1 MYKIRLFIFAKTFNL
16 ETGKNLETTLYKDT
30 ELPFLP
36 RLNLS
41 ISFDDSPVIPPIN
54 SIVWNA
60 TRNYFVCKCN
70 DEIEKEIIGK
80 NEKYKWHS
88 TYINEKYKDKGW
100 IVFEEEDEE

>member
-1 MYKIRLFIFAKTFNL
+1 MYKIRLLIFAKTFNL
-16 ETGKNLETTLYKDT
+16 ETGKNFKTALYKDT

-36 RLNLS
+36 RLDLS
-41 ISFDDSPVIPPIN
+41 ISFDDPTVVPPIR

-60 TRNYFVCKCN
+60 SKNYFVCKRN

-88 TYINEKYKDKGW
+88 TYINEMYKDKGW
-100 IVFEEEDEE
+100 IVFEVEDED